1 LALAD
6 ILSLLGSRLAMIA
19 IPWLVL
25 TTTGDA
31 MLTGIIGF
39 AEMLPYTLIKGVS
52 GPLIDRIGPR
62 RVALG
67 GDLASMVVIS
77 LVPLLHFQGLLRFET
92 LLPIVVVVGAL
103 RGPAD
108 AAKRAMV
115 PEVAALSGSPLE
127 RVTGVMGTI
136 DRLAGAVGAGVAGLL
151 ITALGAAPAIIATAG
166 AYLLAAAT
174 IFFGL
179 SGERTP
185 AVEAEPVR
193 QASYAVDLREGW
205 RFFRADPVLVSIA
218 AMIAVT
224 NLIDQALFSVLM
236 PVWANSA
243 GDATLL
249 GTLLAVFSA
258 AAVVGSVLATWL
270 GQRLPRLMVYT
281 IAFLICGAPR
291 FLVFA
296 FDTSLAAKFLVLAAT
311 GLASG
316 FLNPVIEAVMFERTP
331 AFLVG
336 RVTALMGA
344 LTWALIPFGGLFGGA
359 LIGPLGLS
367 ATFAGCGLIYFVVTM
382 APLAV
387 PSFRTMGRAAQMDP
401 GAPSSLASP
410 LSPPAH
416 PWQRPPVHSTSGSPG
431 IKPGEIS

>member
-1 LALAD
+1 MTRHPLFALALAD

-39 AEMLPYTLIKGVS
+39 AEMLPYILAKGLC

-67 GDLASMVVIS
+67 GDLASMVVVG
-77 LVPLLHFQGLLRFET
+77 LVPLLHFQGPLNFET

-108 AAKRAMV
+108 SAKRALV
-115 PEVAALSGSPLE
+115 PDVAARGGLSLE

-151 ITALGAAPAIIATAG
+151 VSFLGAAPTILVTAG
-166 AYLLAAAT
+166 AYLAAAVT
-174 IFFGL
+174 IVFGL
-179 SGERTP
+179 SGHRTGR
-185 AVEAEPVR
+185 ARAEPVSR
-193 QASYAVDLREGW
+193 TSYAVELREGW
-205 RFFRADPVLVSIA
+205 RFFRADPVLLSIA

-236 PVWANSA
+236 PVWAYSV
-243 GDATLL
+243 GDAALL

-258 AAVVGSVLATWL
+258 AAVIGSALATWL
-270 GQRLPRLMVYT
+270 GPRLPRLTVYT

-296 FDTSLAAKFLVLAAT
+296 FDTTLTAKLVVLAVT

-316 FLNPVIEAVMFERTP
+316 FLNPLIEAVMFERTP
-331 AFLVG
+331 PFLVG
-336 RVTALMGA
+336 RVTSLMGA
-344 LTWALIPFGGLFGGA
+344 LTWALIPFGGLVGGA

-367 ATFAGCGLIYFVVTM
+367 VTLAGSGLVYFVVTM

-387 PSFRTMGRAAQMDP
+387 PTFRKMGRAARTETAVVP
-401 GAPSSLASP
+401 
-410 LSPPAH
+410 
-416 PWQRPPVHSTSGSPG
+416 
-431 IKPGEIS
+431 